1 MTVRIELRSLRR
13 EFSDGTHVGPVDLT
27 IEEGELLTLLGPSG
41 SGKTTTLRMVAGFI
55 RPSSGSLTFNGQDM
69 IDVSPRDREIGM
81 VFQSVALFP
90 NMTVFENMAFGLE
103 MARWSRTRIMDR
115 VDELSR
121 VLDIRE
127 LLNRRISEVSGGEAQ
142 RVAVARALATKPKV
156 LLLDEPL
163 SSLDPQ
169 LRDRLQMEIRKVQ
182 RSLGITTLYVTHN
195 QTEAFAISDRIAIM
209 NDGIVV
215 QVGRPEELYENPRS
229 EFVARFLGS
238 GNVFSGIV
246 EDVHKASISVRVKD
260 HVFEVSGQRERSSNV
275 CFTVKP
281 ENVRIELSQSGA
293 EPMAAVVSVIP
304 QAGSNRIVL
313 DFEGNEVISIL
324 TDDAIVSRLRNSE
337 NSRVGFAFN
346 PDSAVLIG

>member
-1 MTVRIELRSLRR
+1 VTVRIELRGLGR
-13 EFSDGTHVGPVDLT
+13 EFTDGTYVGPVELA
-27 IEEGELLTLLGPSG
+27 IEKGELLTLLGPSG

-55 RPSSGSLTFNGQDM
+55 RPSSGSLTFNGRDM
-69 IDVSPRDREIGM
+69 TDVSPRDREIGM
-81 VFQSVALFP
+81 VSQSVALFP
-90 NMTVFENMAFGLE
+90 NMTIFENIAFGLE
-103 MARWSRTRIMDR
+103 MAHWNRARIIER

-121 VLDIRE
+121 MLGIRE

-142 RVAVARALATKPKV
+142 RVAVARALARKPQV

-169 LRDRLQMEIRKVQ
+169 LRDRLQMEIREVQ

-195 QTEAFAISDRIAIM
+195 QAEAFAISDRIAIM
-209 NDGIVV
+209 NGGIVV
-215 QVGRPEELYENPRS
+215 QVGTPDELYESPRS

-246 EDVHKASISVRVKD
+246 ERVHERSISVRVHD
-260 HVFEVSGQRERSSNV
+260 YVFEVSGNRERGSNV

-293 EPMAAVVSVIP
+293 EPIAAVVSVIP

-313 DFEGNEVISIL
+313 DFEGNEVVSIL
-324 TDDAIVSRLRNSE
+324 TDDAIVSRLQNTE
-337 NSRVGFAFN
+337 ISRVGFTFD
-346 PDSAVLIG
+346 PGSAVLIE